1 MKRKNILWG
10 WAVIVLAMIFC
21 WAFTSCGDDKN
32 EEPQN
37 PLFGAWE
44 IDADAETIG
53 QLEQMIVTTLAQ
65 QGQLS
70 PDDIEILTRAKEIIA
85 SSQFVVQFNADGTAR
100 LYSYRNGVGLFI
112 TGTWTLTEQ
121 ALILSV
127 GTLKLPVTDLQ
138 TDGTT
143 LQCKIG
149 LLPLKFK
156 KYGS

>member
-10 WAVIVLAMIFC
+10 WAVIVVAMIFC

-53 QLEQMIVTTLAQ
+53 QLEQMIVSTLAQ
-65 QGQLS
+65 QGELT
-70 PDDIEILTRAKEIIA
+70 PDDIQILTRAKEIIT

-100 LYSYRNGVGLFI
+100 LYGYRSGVGVFI
-112 TGTWTLTEQ
+112 TGTWTMTEQ
-121 ALILSV
+121 GLLLSV
-127 GTLKLPVTDLQ
+127 GNLNLPVTDLQ
-138 TDGTT
+138 TDGKT

-149 LLPLKFK
+149 SLPLKFK
-156 KYGS
+156 KYRS